1 MGFHLGNHFSLD
13 FSALMGDRSKM
24 SARELSPSIRMR
36 GSLWHSSLSVVL
48 LLHAPSLPLSSFFVC
63 FWAGSCCINF
73 SASKLRQPVGLWCHR
88 PALPHLAPV
97 SRTRFVKLFGL
108 LLISSPHMIQYAPCG
123 YKLWSC
129 SRKTKR
135 VTKNALWLVSMV
147 SLLVLDTKGQA
158 EYCSPFLS
166 FNILI
171 ISYQ

>member
-1 MGFHLGNHFSLD
+1 MRAFSQHQD
-13 FSALMGDRSKM
+13 ER
-24 SARELSPSIRMR
+24 LSLIF
-36 GSLWHSSLSVVL
+36 LSLSSPP
-48 LLHAPSLPLSSFFVC
+48 APCPFPVSLFLFCSFFVC
-63 FWAGSCCINF
+63 FWAGSCCVNF
-73 SASKLRQPVGLWCHR
+73 SASKLRQPLGLWCHR

-129 SRKTKR
+129 SRKTMH
-135 VTKNALWLVSMV
+135 ALWLVSMV